1 MLGPAAETAIMSSTD
16 ATMAPAAVQPSMR
29 VLSAEP
35 VSRAGDAAGEPVVAV
50 VTPVS
55 ALPPPAF
62 QSRSPNSQASGDYPK
77 CTKTCPGAC

>member
-1 MLGPAAETAIMSSTD
+1 MSSTD

-62 QSRSPNSQASGDYPK
+62 QMALAQFAGIRRIPEMHENLTRRLLS
-77 CTKTCPGAC
+77 